1 MKISGSRLFL
11 PALLIWMVSFQLS
24 GQKVL
29 NDHFEWVEQFSK
41 TQSKSKSLASYAK
54 RNITEKKVL
63 DSTEW
68 KYMDLKEASDGAISR
83 YKSIIDNPNV
93 AKKNEITITEEMN
106 EMISQLNDFT
116 KFVSTKSQGF
126 GFNPIGGLAL
136 LGSIAGLGANVFTEI
151 KNMQKGKRD
160 QLKAE
165 IDQYKLIDWV
175 EIK

>member
-1 MKISGSRLFL
+1 
-11 PALLIWMVSFQLS
+11 
-24 GQKVL
+24 
-29 NDHFEWVEQFSK
+29 VEQFSK

-83 YKSIIDNPNV
+83 YKSIIDNPNA

-126 GFNPIGGLAL
+126 GFNPLGGLTL

-151 KNMQKGKRD
+151 KNMQKSRRD

-165 IDQYKLIDWV
+165 IDQYKLTDWV